1 MRPHLP
7 LEGTGECTVAL
18 RLFLSL
24 YSDILKMGNSL
35 KNQDYRNMP
44 IPADRL
50 WKALR
55 ATLDVFGPSMK
66 EATILELQKNGLDPE
81 KNDQQHTL
89 AEIGEK
95 LSSIFGADGTEVI
108 LEQIARQL
116 RVQE

>member
-1 MRPHLP
+1 
-7 LEGTGECTVAL
+7 
-18 RLFLSL
+18 
-24 YSDILKMGNSL
+24 
-35 KNQDYRNMP
+35 MP

-108 LEQIARQL
+108 LEQIAKQL
-116 RVQE
+116 RVQDQHRNL